1 MIIIIISV
9 IDVASG
15 EYGYEHLDK
24 MITSVDNG
32 RIIRWTP
39 SGSHSNKY
47 ELADTMNNNLPE
59 DTINQFTQYEEEI
72 DSRHL
77 KSKCSNWQQ
86 FCVLFRRNSRQ
97 IYRNTVRCSWKINF

>member
-1 MIIIIISV
+1 MFLV

-15 EYGYEHLDK
+15 EYGHEYLDK
-24 MITSVDNG
+24 MISSVDNG
-32 RIIRWTP
+32 RVIKWTP
-39 SGSHSNKY
+39 SASNLNKY

-59 DTINQFTQYEEEI
+59 DTINQFAQFEEEI

-86 FCVLFRRNSRQ
+86 FCVLFRRTSRQ
-97 IYRNTVRCSWKINF
+97 IYRNTVRY